1 MSRRGDRQLE
11 SVAEQADGP
20 RRHLGALLVIGQHA
34 SGAQR
39 NEILVDRLAVLLA
52 KAGVAQHT
60 RSLKR
65 PAQVVSLLDRDY
77 RTPLLIMR
85 PITA

>member
-1 MSRRGDRQLE
+1 MSPYPVVPLAHIWTF
-11 SVAEQADGP
+11 S
-20 RRHLGALLVIGQHA
+20 A
-34 SGAQR
+34 S
-39 NEILVDRLAVLLA
+39 LPAVRLLA

-77 RTPLLIMR
+77 RTSLLIMS